1 MGITAMS
8 LNRITYLFKE
18 GLRGVFSHG
27 FRSFASVTVIAA
39 CLIIMGSF
47 GLVAVNVDNL
57 IGNMEED
64 SQILAFVDESLS
76 DSDALSI
83 EGAIRSI
90 PNVRDVQFISREEA
104 MENYKNTYGD
114 STVFEN
120 LDASVFRNRYVIRLN
135 DITLMR
141 DTAAT
146 VDAVNGVADVNAPV
160 SIAEGFIAV
169 RNVVSVITAILIVI
183 LLVVSVFMMSN
194 TIKLATFTRRDEIAV
209 MKMVGASNS
218 FIRTP
223 FVVEGL
229 IPRPARLGHRFPAA
243 VGGVQLHCAEDL
255 GIHRGKSHP
264 GHAVLSADDAAA
276 DRVSCHRHSRRRVR
290 RSHGDPQLSEGL
302 ILPGLLY
309 LL

>member
-1 MGITAMS
+1 M
-8 LNRITYLFKE
+8 
-18 GLRGVFSHG
+18 
-27 FRSFASVTVIAA
+27 
-39 CLIIMGSF
+39 
-47 GLVAVNVDNL
+47 
-57 IGNMEED
+57 
-64 SQILAFVDESLS
+64 DESLS

-141 DTAAT
+141 DTADT

-229 IPRPARLGHRFPAA
+229 IL
-243 VGGVQLHCAEDL
+243 
-255 GIHRGKSHP
+255 
-264 GHAVLSADDAAA
+264 
-276 DRVSCHRHSRRRVR
+276 
-290 RSHGDPQLSEGL
+290 
-302 ILPGLLY
+302 GLLGSGIAFLLQWVVYNFIAQKISVSIAASLIQVMPFSLLMTPLLIVFLAIGILVGAFGGAMAIRNY
-309 LL
+309 LKV

>member
-39 CLIIMGSF
+39 CLIIMASF

-57 IGNMEED
+57 IGEMEED
-64 SQILAFVDESLS
+64 SQILAFVDETLS
-76 DSDALSI
+76 DSDARTI
-83 EGAIRSI
+83 ESAIRAL
-90 PNVRDVQFISREEA
+90 PNVREVQFVSREEA
-104 MENYKNTYGD
+104 MENYKASYGD
-114 STVFEN
+114 SSVFEN
-120 LDASVFRNRYVIRLN
+120 LDATVFRNRYVVHLD
-135 DITLMR
+135 DITLMK
-141 DTAAT
+141 DTKAALEL
-146 VDAVNGVADVNAPV
+146 VNGIADVNAPT

-194 TIKLATFTRRDEIAV
+194 TIKLATFTRRDEIAI

-229 IPRPARLGHRFPAA
+229 IL
-243 VGGVQLHCAEDL
+243 
-255 GIHRGKSHP
+255 
-264 GHAVLSADDAAA
+264 
-276 DRVSCHRHSRRRVR
+276 
-290 RSHGDPQLSEGL
+290 
-302 ILPGLLY
+302 GLLGAGIGFLLQWAVYDFISQKISVSIAANLIEVMPFSLLMTPLLIVFLVIGVLVGAFGGAMAIRNY
-309 LL
+309 LKV

>member
-1 MGITAMS
+1 MS

-57 IGNMEED
+57 IGTMEED
-64 SQILAFVDESLS
+64 SQILAFVDETLS
-76 DSDALSI
+76 DSDARSI
-83 EGAIRSI
+83 EASIRSI
-90 PNVRDVQFISREEA
+90 ANVRDVQFVSREEA
-104 MENYKNTYGD
+104 MENYKASYGD

-120 LDASVFRNRYVIRLN
+120 LDASVFRNRYVVHLD
-135 DITLMR
+135 DITRMKE
-141 DTAAT
+141 TEAAI
-146 VDAVNGVADVNAPV
+146 DAVNGIADVNAPV

-169 RNVVSVITAILIVI
+169 RNVVSIITAILIVI
-183 LLVVSVFMMSN
+183 LLVVSIFMMSN

-229 IPRPARLGHRFPAA
+229 ILGLLGAGIGFLLQWAVYDVIAQKISVSIAA
-243 VGGVQLHCAEDL
+243 NLIQVMPFSLLMTPLLIVFL
-255 GIHRGKSHP
+255 GIG
-264 GHAVLSADDAAA
+264 VLVGAFGGAMAI
-276 DRVSCHRHSRRRVR
+276 RN
-290 RSHGDPQLSEGL
+290 
-302 ILPGLLY
+302 Y
-309 LL
+309 LKV

>member
-1 MGITAMS
+1 MR
-8 LNRITYLFKE
+8 LNRIKYLFKE

-57 IGNMEED
+57 IGSMEED

-76 DSDALSI
+76 ENDARSI
-83 EGAIRSI
+83 ESAIRSI
-90 PNVRDVQFISREEA
+90 SNVRDVQFVSREEA
-104 MENYKNTYGD
+104 MANYKASYGD

-120 LDASVFRNRYVIRLN
+120 LDASVFRNRYVIHLD
-135 DITLMR
+135 DITLMEETK
-141 DTAAT
+141 TAIS
-146 VDAVNGVADVNAPV
+146 AVNGIADVNAPV

-169 RNVVSVITAILIVI
+169 RNVVSIITAILIVI

-209 MKMVGASNS
+209 MKMVGASNG

-229 IPRPARLGHRFPAA
+229 I
-243 VGGVQLHCAEDL
+243 L
-255 GIHRGKSHP
+255 GILGA
-264 GHAVLSADDAAA
+264 GIGFLLQWAVYDFIAQKISVSVAANLIQVMPFSLLMTPLLIVFLA
-276 DRVSCHRHSRRRVR
+276 IGVRVGAFGGAMAIRN
-290 RSHGDPQLSEGL
+290 
-302 ILPGLLY
+302 Y
-309 LL
+309 LKV

>member
-1 MGITAMS
+1 MS

-57 IGNMEED
+57 IGTMEED
-64 SQILAFVDESLS
+64 SQILAFVDETLS
-76 DSDALSI
+76 DSDARSI
-83 EGAIRSI
+83 EASLRNIA
-90 PNVRDVQFISREEA
+90 NVRDVQFVSREEA
-104 MENYKNTYGD
+104 MENYKASYGD

-120 LDASVFRNRYVIRLN
+120 LDASVFRNRYVVHLD
-135 DITLMR
+135 DITRMKE
-141 DTAAT
+141 TEAAI
-146 VDAVNGVADVNAPV
+146 DAVNGIADVNAPV

-169 RNVVSVITAILIVI
+169 RNVVSIITAILIVI
-183 LLVVSVFMMSN
+183 LLVVSIFMMSN

-229 IPRPARLGHRFPAA
+229 ILGLLGAGIGFLLQWAVYDVIAQKISVSIAA
-243 VGGVQLHCAEDL
+243 NLIQVMPFSLLMTPLLIVFL
-255 GIHRGKSHP
+255 GIG
-264 GHAVLSADDAAA
+264 
-276 DRVSCHRHSRRRVR
+276 
-290 RSHGDPQLSEGL
+290 
-302 ILPGLLY
+302 ILVGAFGGAMAIRNY
-309 LL
+309 LKV

>member
-1 MGITAMS
+1 M
-8 LNRITYLFKE
+8 
-18 GLRGVFSHG
+18 
-27 FRSFASVTVIAA
+27 
-39 CLIIMGSF
+39 
-47 GLVAVNVDNL
+47 NVDNL

-141 DTAAT
+141 DTADT

-229 IPRPARLGHRFPAA
+229 IL
-243 VGGVQLHCAEDL
+243 
-255 GIHRGKSHP
+255 
-264 GHAVLSADDAAA
+264 
-276 DRVSCHRHSRRRVR
+276 
-290 RSHGDPQLSEGL
+290 
-302 ILPGLLY
+302 GLLGSGIAFLLQWAVYNFIAQKISVSIAASLIQVMPFSLLMTPLLIVFLAIGILVGAFGGAMAIRNY
-309 LL
+309 LKV

>member
-1 MGITAMS
+1 MS

-57 IGNMEED
+57 IGTMEED
-64 SQILAFVDESLS
+64 SQILAFVDETLS
-76 DSDALSI
+76 DSDARSI
-83 EGAIRSI
+83 ESSIRSI
-90 PNVRDVQFISREEA
+90 ANVSDVQFVSREEA
-104 MENYKNTYGD
+104 MDNYKASYGD

-120 LDASVFRNRYVIRLN
+120 LDASVFRNRYVIHLD
-135 DITLMR
+135 DITRMKETE
-141 DTAAT
+141 TAIG
-146 VDAVNGVADVNAPV
+146 AVNGIADVNAPV

-169 RNVVSVITAILIVI
+169 RNVVSIITAILIVI
-183 LLVVSVFMMSN
+183 LLVVSIFMMSN

-229 IPRPARLGHRFPAA
+229 ILGLLGAGIGFLLQWAVYDVIAQKISVSIAA
-243 VGGVQLHCAEDL
+243 SLIQVMPFSLLMTPLLIVFL
-255 GIHRGKSHP
+255 GIG
-264 GHAVLSADDAAA
+264 VLVGAFGGAMAI
-276 DRVSCHRHSRRRVR
+276 RN
-290 RSHGDPQLSEGL
+290 
-302 ILPGLLY
+302 Y
-309 LL
+309 LKV

>member
-18 GLRGVFSHG
+18 GLRGVCSHG

-90 PNVRDVQFISREEA
+90 PNVRDV
-104 MENYKNTYGD
+104 
-114 STVFEN
+114 
-120 LDASVFRNRYVIRLN
+120 
-135 DITLMR
+135 
-141 DTAAT
+141 
-146 VDAVNGVADVNAPV
+146 
-160 SIAEGFIAV
+160 
-169 RNVVSVITAILIVI
+169 
-183 LLVVSVFMMSN
+183 VSVFMMSN

-229 IPRPARLGHRFPAA
+229 IL
-243 VGGVQLHCAEDL
+243 
-255 GIHRGKSHP
+255 
-264 GHAVLSADDAAA
+264 
-276 DRVSCHRHSRRRVR
+276 
-290 RSHGDPQLSEGL
+290 
-302 ILPGLLY
+302 GLLGSGIAFLLQWAVYNFIAQKISVSIAASLIQVMPFSLLMTPLLIVFLAIGILVGAFGGAMAIRNY
-309 LL
+309 LKV

>member
-1 MGITAMS
+1 
-8 LNRITYLFKE
+8 
-18 GLRGVFSHG
+18 
-27 FRSFASVTVIAA
+27 
-39 CLIIMGSF
+39 
-47 GLVAVNVDNL
+47 
-57 IGNMEED
+57 
-64 SQILAFVDESLS
+64 
-76 DSDALSI
+76 
-83 EGAIRSI
+83 
-90 PNVRDVQFISREEA
+90 

-146 VDAVNGVADVNAPV
+146 VDAVNGVAEVNAPV

-229 IPRPARLGHRFPAA
+229 IL
-243 VGGVQLHCAEDL
+243 
-255 GIHRGKSHP
+255 
-264 GHAVLSADDAAA
+264 
-276 DRVSCHRHSRRRVR
+276 
-290 RSHGDPQLSEGL
+290 
-302 ILPGLLY
+302 GLLGSGIAFLLQWAVYNFIAQKISVSIAASLIQVMPFSLLMTPLLIVFLAIGILVGAFGGAMAIRNY
-309 LL
+309 LKV

>member
-39 CLIIMGSF
+39 CLIIMASF

-57 IGNMEED
+57 IGEMEED
-64 SQILAFVDESLS
+64 SQILAFVDETLS
-76 DSDALSI
+76 DSDARTI
-83 EGAIRSI
+83 ESAIRTL
-90 PNVRDVQFISREEA
+90 PNVREVQFVSREEA
-104 MENYKNTYGD
+104 MENYKASYGD
-114 STVFEN
+114 SSVFEN
-120 LDASVFRNRYVIRLN
+120 LDATVFRNRYVVHLD
-135 DITLMR
+135 DITLMK
-141 DTAAT
+141 DTKTALEL
-146 VDAVNGVADVNAPV
+146 VNGIADVNAPT

-194 TIKLATFTRRDEIAV
+194 TIKLATFTRRDEIAI

-229 IPRPARLGHRFPAA
+229 IL
-243 VGGVQLHCAEDL
+243 
-255 GIHRGKSHP
+255 
-264 GHAVLSADDAAA
+264 
-276 DRVSCHRHSRRRVR
+276 
-290 RSHGDPQLSEGL
+290 
-302 ILPGLLY
+302 GLLGAGIGFLLQWAVYDFISQKISVSIAANLIEVMPFSLLMTPLLIVFLVIGVLVGAFGGAMAIRNY
-309 LL
+309 LKV

>member
-1 MGITAMS
+1 MS

-39 CLIIMGSF
+39 CLIIMASF

-57 IGNMEED
+57 IGEMEED
-64 SQILAFVDESLS
+64 SQILAFVDETLS
-76 DSDALSI
+76 DSDARTI
-83 EGAIRSI
+83 ESAIRTL
-90 PNVRDVQFISREEA
+90 PNVREVQFVSREEA
-104 MENYKNTYGD
+104 MENYKASYGD
-114 STVFEN
+114 SSVFEN
-120 LDASVFRNRYVIRLN
+120 LDATVFRNRYVVHLD
-135 DITLMR
+135 DITLMK
-141 DTAAT
+141 DTKTALEL
-146 VDAVNGVADVNAPV
+146 VNGIADVNAPT

-194 TIKLATFTRRDEIAV
+194 TIKLATFTRRDEIAI

-229 IPRPARLGHRFPAA
+229 IL
-243 VGGVQLHCAEDL
+243 
-255 GIHRGKSHP
+255 
-264 GHAVLSADDAAA
+264 
-276 DRVSCHRHSRRRVR
+276 
-290 RSHGDPQLSEGL
+290 
-302 ILPGLLY
+302 GLLGAGIGFLLQWAVYDFISQKISVSIAANLIEVMPFSLLMTPLLIVFLVIGVLVGAFGGAMAIRNY
-309 LL
+309 LKV